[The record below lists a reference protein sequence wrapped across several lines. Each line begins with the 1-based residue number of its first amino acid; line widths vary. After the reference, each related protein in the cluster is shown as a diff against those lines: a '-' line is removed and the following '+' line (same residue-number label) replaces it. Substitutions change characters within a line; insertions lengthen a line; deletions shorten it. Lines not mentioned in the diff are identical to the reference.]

1 MFESMNAEQYRALS
15 NEAFQKRFAEVRDL
29 MAADTLPEGVTDEM
43 LFEEA
48 ELIKAD
54 MNRRS
59 KRDAFAGLTY
69 EAPKADP
76 AQVEERNAKA
86 QTLIA
91 GEGAVIDSSNKV
103 EQRQST
109 FKAVSEGKFIESK
122 EYRIALAK
130 HINRTAPMPADY
142 LARIRQE
149 RNAGDPV
156 TVSFADGFTNA
167 TDPTFSNT
175 VSTPIPIPLTMGE
188 LIETRRESGLIYPL
202 VTTTNYKG
210 GVAYPLRDLSIDF
223 HWISDKQV
231 SPYQYDNDATVI
243 SFTWHE
249 LEARFARTKL
259 IDALMSDNFKGQ
271 LAGAIADGY
280 GRIID
285 DAILNGN
292 GSTQPLGILNDS
304 RVVGAG
310 TSGQSGYVA
319 PAAMIVEASADDLAN
334 WSWWVSLLY
343 KPEFNRLY
351 RSDGTWLIGD
361 ATFGTYLL
369 TLKDEVNRPLVTFD
383 IRNEENIAKIRGNNL
398 VTLPN
403 NLLGDF
409 DTATTG
415 DVVAIF
421 GNFKNYALNFQP
433 GMPLATTNWEDYET
447 NTLKTRVLTALD
459 GKVLDNNGWVIIKK
473 KASA

>member
-1 MFESMNAEQYRALS
+1 MPFTPMDAAAYRALS
-15 NEAFQKRFAEVRDL
+15 NEAFQKRFAEVKDL
-29 MAADTLPEGVTDEM
+29 MSADVLPEGVTDEM
-43 LFEEA
+43 LFAEA
-48 ELIKAD
+48 ELIQAD
-54 MNRRS
+54 MERRS
-59 KRDAFAGLTY
+59 KRDAFAGMVY
-69 EAPKADP
+69 EAPKATP
-76 AQVEERNAKA
+76 AEIEERSAKA
-86 QTLIA
+86 KTAIA
-91 GEGAVIDSSNKV
+91 GEGAVIDSTHKV
-103 EQRQST
+103 EQRKSG
-109 FKAVSEGKFIESK
+109 FEAVSEGKFIESK
-122 EYRIALAK
+122 EYRTALAK
-130 HINRTAPMPADY
+130 HISRIAPMPAEY
-142 LARIRQE
+142 LARA
-149 RNAGDPV
+149 AGDPV
-156 TVSFADGFTNA
+156 AVSFADGYTNM

-202 VTTTNYKG
+202 VSTTNYKG
-210 GVAYPLRDLSIDF
+210 GVAYPLRDLEIDF

-271 LAGAIADGY
+271 LSGAIADGY

-310 TSGQSGYVA
+310 TYGQSGYVA

-409 DTATTG
+409 DTATAG
-415 DVVAIF
+415 DVVGIF

-433 GMPLATTNWEDYET
+433 GMPLTTTNWEDYET